1 MLHILRPLR
10 ILQHGQRRWRVLS
23 LLLLLLGSSP
33 PAARRRR
40 PILVVAAFQTTTTP
54 AATTPAAGAGAVSG
68 FGAGRR
74 RYLYETTHRRLY
86 EEDTHA
92 TDNDTGGDGARHNED
107 KERSIGSN
115 PNKTTSNKNT
125 SNKNTNVRSPTA
137 HEWMTAMG
145 TTPRRIV
152 VSCVASTAIALT
164 GNLFGLT
171 SRILETIDADRVA
184 QTGLDTYF
192 PRGPYKR
199 CKTSTYTFVVPKE
212 WVADTFL
219 ELAKAQRQV
228 RPLDYSMTRSSES
241 PPSLL
246 QLPQQRKTTVLPDA
260 AYGPTNGALSSSQ
273 QGRGGRQAG
282 DTNVSVIVSTGL
294 SGLTLRGTLGPPRE
308 AAETLLANSIAPA
321 GSGRTAT
328 LLEAVEVV
336 KATNMREKK
345 NSSTSSRSL
354 PYYQFEYVVDRG
366 PQRGPPLH
374 NIAVIAAS
382 PAGDTLYTL
391 TVVAPE
397 ATWNTST
404 EMATTLR
411 TIATSFQLLS

>member
-10 ILQHGQRRWRVLS
+10 VLRHGQRRWRVLS

-40 PILVVAAFQTTTTP
+40 PILVVAAFQTTTIV
-54 AATTPAAGAGAVSG
+54 AGA
-68 FGAGRR
+68 GAGRR
-74 RYLYETTHRRLY
+74 RYLYKTTHRRLY
-86 EEDTHA
+86 EEDPQA
-92 TDNDTGGDGARHNED
+92 TENGTGAGADDTRHDED
-107 KERSIGSN
+107 TERSIGSN
-115 PNKTTSNKNT
+115 PNKNT
-125 SNKNTNVRSPTA
+125 SNKNNNNVRSPTA

-228 RPLDYSMTRSSES
+228 RPLDYSMTSTSG
-241 PPSLL
+241 PQSLL

-308 AAETLLANSIAPA
+308 AAETLLSNSIAPA

-336 KATNMREKK
+336 KETNIREKK
-345 NSSTSSRSL
+345 TTASSSL

-366 PQRGPPLH
+366 PNRGPPLH